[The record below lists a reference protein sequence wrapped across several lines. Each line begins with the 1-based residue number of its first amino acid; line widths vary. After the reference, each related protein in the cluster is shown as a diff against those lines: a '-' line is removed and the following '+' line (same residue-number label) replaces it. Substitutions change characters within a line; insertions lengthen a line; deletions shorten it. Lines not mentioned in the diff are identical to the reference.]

1 MNERD
6 IDRLIAAARALAD
19 RLEAEG
25 DRDGAAVVR
34 KLCNSRVSSQETNR
48 RLWRDNQQLRREGG
62 GET

>member
-19 RLEAEG
+19 RLEAAG

-34 KLCNSRVSSQETNR
+34 KLCNSRVMSRETNR
-48 RLWRDNQQLRREGG
+48 RMWRDNQQMRREGRG
-62 GET
+62 GT